1 MSWGFAGRFVSTP
14 RCGVSCF
21 APLPAQ
27 NAGMSTR
34 ICIRSA
40 VPAFRHLVGSSLL
53 VCLLVSPGMA
63 EQARAA
69 EAAAAQEAAT
79 TPESTAADPAKQVSE
94 KTPAADEIVNA
105 IWKDQEFDFLYRS
118 STNIYSCSAMR
129 SRVKSVLRA
138 IGADKGLEVSV
149 TGCEEFIIPT
159 PEELEIPPVGRG
171 PQPSNSAAERLR
183 ERQRLRPRESQFARV
198 RIKMRSPIPATPEA
212 LAELEKTKPYRE
224 LLGRVTG
231 KDTLQEAAAQFPARR
246 QQISLSTRKLD
257 LEPEECELIEQMITE
272 VFPKLQVRVV
282 KKNISCFPPRVSK
295 LKPRLE
301 VEALVKAPGK

>member
-1 MSWGFAGRFVSTP
+1 MVLAW
-14 RCGVSCF
+14 
-21 APLPAQ
+21 
-27 NAGMSTR
+27 
-34 ICIRSA
+34 
-40 VPAFRHLVGSSLL
+40 
-53 VCLLVSPGMA
+53 LLVSPAMGG
-63 EQARAA
+63 QARAA
-69 EAAAAQEAAT
+69 EAAAAQEAVAA
-79 TPESTAADPAKQVSE
+79 PDPAAADPAKE
-94 KTPAADEIVNA
+94 TAADEIVNA
-105 IWKDQEFDFLYRS
+105 IWKDQEFDFIYRS

-138 IGADKGLEVSV
+138 VGADKGLQVTV

-171 PQPSNSAAERLR
+171 PQPSNSPAERLR

-231 KDTLQEAAAQFPARR
+231 KDTLQDAAAQFPARR
-246 QQISLSTRKLD
+246 QQVSLSTRKID

-272 VFPKLQVRVV
+272 VFPKLGVRVV

-301 VEALVKAPGK
+301 VEALLKEPGK